1 MCSIAGYNLPERPA
15 LNRAWQG
22 LMRHRGPDAEGSAV
36 VDDWVLLHQR
46 LSIIDLSPAANQ
58 PMELHGNWLIFNGEI
73 YNYKELRTV
82 HLADAQLK
90 SVSDSEVLLH
100 LLDRHG
106 PAILNQL
113 NGMFAF
119 AWYNRAE
126 SALHL
131 VRDRF
136 GVKPLY
142 WTPQGNGFAFASEIK
157 PLLLLQERLRWD
169 EEVIRTYLDSGVTDH
184 NHRTFAEN
192 IFQVPPG
199 HQVRLRNGHAE
210 TRRWYHGADAPP
222 DPAALC
228 SQADADARFEELL
241 TDAVRLRLRSDVPV
255 AITLSGGLDSTT
267 IYVLAKEHLQARLQ
281 PFTLVR
287 QGFLEDESNNAR
299 ALATRYGDAAMPVSC
314 PADLSWDEVMDSL
327 RWLEFPVWNHS
338 PAAYL
343 KVYGAIQA
351 AGCKVVL
358 EGHGGDEL
366 LGGYPFHLRAAWQ
379 TLLARGELRAA
390 FDMFRYWQNLYH
402 PDMETRR
409 PRRTPAWLRF
419 LKTSLSDAQW
429 LRRDQFEKSLRFGF
443 ERDTLPIILRNFDR
457 LPMACSVESR
467 SPFLDYRVVEL
478 ASALPMSSKIGPE
491 GSKAVLRRIL
501 RKYGCEALWR
511 NKHKVP
517 FIVNTAPF
525 ITAPDNR
532 RRLADAICGNNLLNA
547 KNKHRALQLLENPS
561 PSLSSCLFLW
571 RAAAVPL
578 IQQQYADWLSQAA
591 IN

>member
-15 LNRAWQG
+15 LNHAFMN
-22 LMRHRGPDAEGSAV
+22 LMRHRGPDAEGSVV

-46 LSIIDLSPAANQ
+46 LSIIDLSPAARQ

-90 SVSDSEVLLH
+90 SASDTEVLLH

-106 PAILNQL
+106 LAILNQL

-169 EEVIRTYLDSGVTDH
+169 EEMIRTYLDSGVTDH

-199 HQVRLRNGHAE
+199 HYVRFRVGHAE
-210 TRRWYHGADAPP
+210 TFRWYHGADAPP
-222 DPAALC
+222 DPAALR
-228 SQADADARFEELL
+228 SPADADACFEELL
-241 TDAVRLRLRSDVPV
+241 TDAVRVRLRSDVPV

-267 IYVLAKEHLQARLQ
+267 IYVLAKEHLQARLH

-287 QGFLEDESNNAR
+287 EGFLEDESNNAR
-299 ALATRYGDAAMPVSC
+299 ALAARYGDEATPVAC
-314 PADLSWDEVMDSL
+314 PADLSWDDVMDSL
-327 RWLEFPVWNHS
+327 YWLEFPVWNHS
-338 PAAYL
+338 PPAYL
-343 KVYGAIQA
+343 KVYRAIQA

-366 LGGYPFHLRAAWQ
+366 LGGYPFHVRAAWH
-379 TLLARGELRAA
+379 TLLARGRLRAA
-390 FDMFRYWQNLYH
+390 FEMFCYWQELYH
-402 PDMETRR
+402 PDLKTKR
-409 PRRTPAWLRF
+409 PHRTPLWLRF
-419 LKTSLSDAQW
+419 LKAGAGDIRRLD
-429 LRRDQFEKSLRFGF
+429 RDQFEKSLRRGF

-467 SPFLDYRVVEL
+467 SPFLDYRVVEWTRR
-478 ASALPMSSKIGPE
+478 LPMSSKVGPE
-491 GSKAVLRRIL
+491 GSKAILRRIL
-501 RKYGCEALWR
+501 RKHGCEALWR

-517 FIVNTAPF
+517 FTVNTAPF
-525 ITAPDNR
+525 ITAPENR
-532 RRLADAICGNNLLNA
+532 RRLVEAIHNNHLLA
-547 KNKHRALQLLENPS
+547 PEGKRQALQLLECAT
-561 PSLSSCLFLW
+561 PSLVNRLFVW

-578 IQQQYADWLSQAA
+578 MQQIYTGWLPKMT